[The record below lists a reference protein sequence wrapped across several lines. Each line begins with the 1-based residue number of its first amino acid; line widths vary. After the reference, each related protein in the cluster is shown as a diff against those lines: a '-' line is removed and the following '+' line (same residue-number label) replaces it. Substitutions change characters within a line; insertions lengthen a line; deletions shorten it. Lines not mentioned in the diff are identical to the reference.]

1 MRLLRRKRA
10 ANRATSEVRAS
21 QPEPRYELWL
31 PSGQVVTVLGLDS
44 LASLLGLLRGT
55 ESLDNIVLH
64 VDGEHRRELST
75 EEVVAVM
82 ERLEFQERWSETAS
96 TR

>member
-10 ANRATSEVRAS
+10 DRPPDRPEVEA
-21 QPEPRYELWL
+21 RYELWL

-55 ESLDNIVLH
+55 ENLDNIVLH

-82 ERLEFQERWSETAS
+82 ERLEFQERWAIESRSAVVG
-96 TR
+96 